1 MESWML
7 LPFNNNYA
15 VSNYENVK
23 NVRKDK
29 MLQLATTPSGYASIT
44 IGRKTMQVHRLVGLM
59 FVPNPQNKPYINHID
74 GNKLNNYFL
83 NLEWC
88 TAKENDFHA
97 RELGLKGFSG
107 CVNDNRPVIL
117 TDMETN
123 QTYTF
128 RTIGHAALF
137 LNTNKGSLYRVLN
150 KKRNQHRGFTASYL

>member
-15 VSNYENVK
+15 VSNYGNVK

-83 NLEWC
+83 NL
-88 TAKENDFHA
+88 
-97 RELGLKGFSG
+97 
-107 CVNDNRPVIL
+107 
-117 TDMETN
+117 
-123 QTYTF
+123 
-128 RTIGHAALF
+128 
-137 LNTNKGSLYRVLN
+137 
-150 KKRNQHRGFTASYL
+150 